1 MSDHHCVESRS
12 KNGRVRVAELLLG
25 PFRIDI
31 VAITGELGTIADV
44 SRTPDE
50 RL

>member
-1 MSDHHCVESRS
+1 MIITVSSRVL
-12 KNGRVRVAELLLG
+12 NGRVRVAELLPG
-25 PFRIDI
+25 PFRIGI
-31 VAITGELGTIADV
+31 VAITRDLGTIADV

>member
-1 MSDHHCVESRS
+1 VIITVSSRVL
-12 KNGRVRVAELLLG
+12 NGRVRVAELLPG

>member
-1 MSDHHCVESRS
+1 VIITVSSRDLD
-12 KNGRVRVAELLLG
+12 GRVRVAELLPG